1 MPAGGLAGARSAPRP
16 AAARGV
22 AVVLSLPC
30 AAGLVVLPFLVVRPN
45 RIVGGEPLYLWQ
57 VADGAA
63 WLAAALGLIGLALLP
78 AVLPSQSGRAAVA
91 AAGIVAAMLLSG
103 FEAQA
108 QLAEAG
114 EFARVS
120 LGGGFWLA
128 VAFFGLT
135 AADGLMRL
143 DLGPA
148 ARLLLTALVAVALVL
163 ALRGSW
169 FADLSLLQEYRAN
182 ADTFR
187 AAFWGHLLLVGGSL
201 LPALAI
207 GLPLGRL
214 CYASSAWRRAS
225 IPVLNILQTTP
236 SIALFGLLMVPLAA
250 LVSAVPD
257 LRRFGIAG
265 IGAAPAIIAL
275 TLYSLLPIVANTMAG
290 FEGVPRQ
297 SREAGRAMG
306 MSRGALLAQVE
317 LPLAAPVILT
327 GVRIVVVQNIG
338 LAAIAA
344 LIGGGGFGTLVFR
357 GMGQT
362 AMDLVLLGT
371 LPIVALAIVATV
383 VLDAVIDTLRPA
395 RP

>member
-1 MPAGGLAGARSAPRP
+1 MIGVQGATQPGGAQR
-16 AAARGV
+16 V
-22 AVVLSLPC
+22 ALVLSLPC
-30 AAGLVVLPFLVVRPN
+30 AAGLALLPFLVVRPN

-57 VADGAA
+57 VSDGATGWA
-63 WLAAALGLIGLALLP
+63 TFLVLLGLALLP
-78 AVLPSQSGRAAVA
+78 IVLPNQLHRAMLA
-91 AAGIVAAMLLSG
+91 AAGIAAAMFVAGL
-103 FEAQA
+103 EAQK
-108 QLAEAG
+108 QLAQAG
-114 EFARVS
+114 EFARIS

-128 VAFFGLT
+128 VAFFALT

-143 DLGPA
+143 ELGPS
-148 ARLLLTALVAVALVL
+148 ARLLLTALVAAALVL
-163 ALRGSW
+163 ALRGGW
-169 FADLSLLQEYRAN
+169 FADLSLLQEFRAN

-201 LPALAI
+201 VPALAI

-214 CYASSAWRRAS
+214 CYVSDRWRRAC

-236 SIALFGLLMVPLAA
+236 SIAMFALLMVPLAA

-275 TLYSLLPIVANTMAG
+275 TLYSLLPIVTNTIAG
-290 FEGVPRQ
+290 FQGVPQQ

-306 MSRGALLAQVE
+306 MSRRALLTQVE
-317 LPLAAPVILT
+317 LPLAAPIILT

-371 LPIVALAIVATV
+371 LPIVALAIVATIV
-383 VLDAVIDTLRPA
+383 FDAAIDMLGAVRP
-395 RP
+395 